1 MSLLPKC
8 SQLPARGRFPHPASP
23 LPPPDAKR
31 KLETKSIGGEGA
43 GTLVGRGVITA
54 QCPAGFCLGLADV
67 GVCQIPAPIR
77 KNKRQNF
84 PKPPGEP
91 ALSCCQF
98 ISSSSLNLTTEMGSI
113 TAPQN
118 KFFEEKKEQEGISGE
133 LQAPTFQRKPL
144 QRPLR
149 KADTT
154 HSPREVR
161 GGRREAKG
169 EIEEA
174 AGPTGTFCTLC
185 PRSQLQL
192 LACHSGAFQEELI
205 RLLLVW
211 TPRNIHVVSA
221 GSLQGLEEAPN
232 PSTGASRRGAGQ
244 ADAGMPCRLQGQ
256 GQEPARRRVLL
267 RLGAVRQ
274 PQPQQGTEGSALL
287 E

>member
-1 MSLLPKC
+1 MASNYRPVQAGSSPGHVALLHLWLVCRASGRAPRRARSCLSLLPKC

-23 LPPPDAKR
+23 LPPPDAKH
-31 KLETKSIGGEGA
+31 KLGNKSIGGEGA

-54 QCPAGFCLGLADV
+54 RCPAGFCLGLADV

-144 QRPLR
+144 QRPLC
-149 KADTT
+149 KADSNTQ
-154 HSPREVR
+154 P
-161 GGRREAKG
+161 
-169 EIEEA
+169 
-174 AGPTGTFCTLC
+174 
-185 PRSQLQL
+185 Q
-192 LACHSGAFQEELI
+192 
-205 RLLLVW
+205 
-211 TPRNIHVVSA
+211 
-221 GSLQGLEEAPN
+221 
-232 PSTGASRRGAGQ
+232 RGAWRKTG
-244 ADAGMPCRLQGQ
+244 G
-256 GQEPARRRVLL
+256 
-267 RLGAVRQ
+267 
-274 PQPQQGTEGSALL
+274 EGGD
-287 E
+287 